1 MVGDE
6 ESMPKSGVLTSP
18 DYPELYPNNHD
29 STQTIQVAEGKTIR
43 WSWTH
48 FDTESSRYDYV
59 QIVDEDGTDLTPK
72 YWGSSLPLPSTS
84 HSNIVHVK
92 FHTDGDT
99 QRTGWR
105 LEWSEVDSKNS
116 FLIKINMK
124 KKQMEVIISN

>member
-18 DYPELYPNNHD
+18 DYPERYPNSHD

-43 WSWTH
+43 WAWTH
-48 FDTESSRYDYV
+48 FNTEPSGYDYV
-59 QIVDEDGTDLTPK
+59 QIVDEDGVNLTGKIGGTTLPPP
-72 YWGSSLPLPSTS
+72 GASNSS
-84 HSNIVHVK
+84 IVHVK

-105 LEWSEVDSKNS
+105 LEWSKNGNL
-116 FLIKINMK
+116 FLMIQNIMMEEIINL
-124 KKQMEVIISN
+124 QSHE